1 MLIPGGTQMPLPYF
15 LLMLAAVI
23 TAAGLTIAV
32 FSWTGL
38 PMAALGVAALAGS
51 LLIGAR
57 QWR

>member
-1 MLIPGGTQMPLPYF
+1 MPLPYF